1 MGSFNWIQSHQKILV
16 KNTNKTRT
24 KNSLRKNIDLFI
36 QKKSEADNRLIDY
49 KDNTH
54 THIILKTDDFIT
66 EKSRN
71 QKNLNVVLSG
81 FVGNKDN
88 SDHVN
93 ARGKK
98 VEELLKLGLKV
109 KDNELKGTAF
119 SSIGN
124 FGLGI
129 NEHIDL
135 RLKYEPNIGIYGMG
149 FFTVLARKGKR
160 VDRRKH
166 QRSRLGNFQKV
177 TKEDAKNWFKEKLKG
192 TII

>member
-1 MGSFNWIQSHQKILV
+1 M
-16 KNTNKTRT
+16 
-24 KNSLRKNIDLFI
+24 
-36 QKKSEADNRLIDY
+36 
-49 KDNTH
+49 
-54 THIILKTDDFIT
+54 
-66 EKSRN
+66 
-71 QKNLNVVLSG
+71 VLSG

-135 RLKYEPNIGIYGMG
+135 GLKYDPNTYIYGMG

-160 VDRRKH
+160 VAKRKH
-166 QRSRLGNFQKV
+166 QRSRLGNFKKV
-177 TKEDAKNWFKEKLKG
+177 TKKDAKNWFKEKLNG
-192 TII
+192 TNI

>member
-1 MGSFNWIQSHQKILV
+1 MDSSSRIK
-16 KNTNKTRT
+16 
-24 KNSLRKNIDLFI
+24 
-36 QKKSEADNRLIDY
+36 
-49 KDNTH
+49 
-54 THIILKTDDFIT
+54 LKTDDLIT
-66 EKSRN
+66 EKAKN
-71 QKNLNVVLSG
+71 QKNLDVVLSW

-88 SDHVN
+88 SEHVN

-98 VEELLKLGLKV
+98 EKELLKLGLKV

-135 RLKYEPNIGIYGMG
+135 RLKYEPNTAIYGMD

-160 VDRRKH
+160 VARRKH
-166 QRSRLGNFQKV
+166 QR
-177 TKEDAKNWFKEKLKG
+177 
-192 TII
+192 